1 MNGVP
6 PYNSP
11 YQNGYWQNQ
20 VPGGYPPVQIP
31 YWETQQWKDKKKIR
45 HISNVMGWA
54 NFAVQALMTA
64 LMLGCQWVL
73 FYVIGYPIRTDLLV
87 SGGMSST
94 MYYFLVSTVY
104 IIAVALPFVLCVV
117 FMKISVNE
125 AFPFQRVRVGWGILW
140 ILFGV
145 GFCMLTNIPAN
156 IIAILI
162 ESMGFS
168 GTLPESV
175 MPNTTLALILNI
187 IEIAVIPPLVEELA
201 FRGVIL
207 SQLRK
212 FGNGFAV
219 FGSALLF
226 AFYHGNFLQFTF
238 TFFVGLVLGFIM
250 IRTNNLWIP
259 IIIHALNNGI
269 SLLFSLVA
277 DQISEQAY
285 EVLNVGLFYGLMVVG
300 LIAFVILL
308 LKKRECFQ
316 RHFQPGLLSFSSRL
330 GAFITNPGFIAFFAL
345 FLLTAIVS
353 LQTW

>member
-11 YQNGYWQNQ
+11 YQDGYWQNQ
-20 VPGGYPPVQIP
+20 APGGYPPVQIP
-31 YWETQQWKDKKKIR
+31 YWETQQWKDKKQIR

-54 NFAVQALMTA
+54 NFAVQALMVG
-64 LMLGCQWVL
+64 LMLACQWIL
-73 FYVIGYPIRTDLLV
+73 FYMIGYPVRADLVV

-94 MYYFLVSTVY
+94 MYYLLVSVVY
-104 IIAVALPFVLCVV
+104 IIAVALPFVLCVA
-117 FMKISVNE
+117 FMKLSVNE
-125 AFPFQRVRVGWGILW
+125 TFPFQKVGMGWGILW
-140 ILFGV
+140 VLFGV

-175 MPNTTLALILNI
+175 MPNTPLAMILNI
-187 IEIAVIPPLVEELA
+187 IQVAVIPALVEELA

-212 FGNGFAV
+212 YGNGLAV

-238 TFFVGLVLGFIM
+238 TFFVGLVLAFVM
-250 IRTNNLWIP
+250 IRTNNLWVP
-259 IIIHALNNGI
+259 IAIHALNNGL
-269 SLLFSLVA
+269 SLFFSFMA
-277 DQISEQAY
+277 EQMSEQAY
-285 EVLNVGLFYGLMVVG
+285 EVMNVGLFYGLMVVG

-316 RHFQPGLLSFSSRL
+316 RHFQPGLMSFSSRL
-330 GAFITNPGFIAFFAL
+330 GAFIANPGFIAFFAL

>member
-6 PYNSP
+6 PYN
-11 YQNGYWQNQ
+11 QNGYWQNQ
-20 VPGGYPPVQIP
+20 SSGGIPPVQIP

-54 NFAVQALMTA
+54 NFGVQALMVG
-64 LMLGCQWVL
+64 LMMAYQWIL
-73 FYVIGYPIRTDLLV
+73 LTIGYPFRMDLTA

-94 MYYFLVSTVY
+94 MYYFLVSAVY
-104 IIAVALPFVLCVV
+104 IVAVALPFILCIA
-117 FMKISVNE
+117 FMKLPVNE
-125 AFPFQRVRVGWGILW
+125 TFPFQKVGIGWGVLW

-156 IIAILI
+156 VVAILI

-175 MPNTTLALILNI
+175 VPNTPLALVLNI

-212 FGNGFAV
+212 YGNGLAV

-238 TFFVGLVLGFIM
+238 TFFVGLILGFIM

-259 IIIHALNNGI
+259 IIIHALNNGL
-269 SLLFSLVA
+269 SLFFSLAA
-277 DQISEQAY
+277 DHMSDQAY
-285 EVLNVGLFYGLMVVG
+285 EVMNLLLFYGLMVVG
-300 LIAFVILL
+300 LVAFIILL
-308 LKKRECFQ
+308 LKKRDCFQ
-316 RHFQPGLLSFSSRL
+316 RHFQQGLLLFSDRVI
-330 GAFITNPGFIAFFAL
+330 AFFTNPGFLAFFAL
-345 FLLTAIVS
+345 FVLTAVAS
-353 LQTW
+353 LQNW

>member
-6 PYNSP
+6 PYN
-11 YQNGYWQNQ
+11 NGYWQNQ
-20 VPGGYPPVQIP
+20 GPGGFPPVQVP
-31 YWETQQWKDKKKIR
+31 YWETQQWKDKRKIR

-54 NFAVQALMTA
+54 NFAVQALMVG
-64 LMLGCQWVL
+64 LMLACQWIL
-73 FYVIGYPIRTDLLV
+73 MNIGYPFRPDLTA

-94 MYYFLVSTVY
+94 MYYLLVSLVY
-104 IIAVALPFVLCVV
+104 IIAVALPFLLCVA
-117 FMKISVNE
+117 FMKIPLSE
-125 AFPFQRVRVGWGILW
+125 AFPFEKVKVGWGIIW

-145 GFCMLTNIPAN
+145 GVCMFTNIPAN

-175 MPNTTLALILNI
+175 APNTPFALVLNI

-219 FGSALLF
+219 LGSALLF
-226 AFYHGNFLQFTF
+226 AFYHGNFVQFTF
-238 TFFVGLVLGFIM
+238 TFFVGLILGFIM

-259 IIIHALNNGI
+259 IVIHALNNGL
-269 SLLFSLVA
+269 SLFFSLISDVM
-277 DQISEQAY
+277 SEQAY
-285 EVLNVGLFYGLMVVG
+285 EVMNVAIFYGLMLVG
-300 LIAFVILL
+300 LVAFIILL
-308 LKKRECFQ
+308 LKKRWCFQ
-316 RHFQPGLLSFSSRL
+316 RRFQEFSLPFSNRVV
-330 GAFITNPGFIAFFAL
+330 AFITNPGFIAFFVL
-345 FLLTAIVS
+345 FLLTALVS
-353 LQTW
+353 LETW